1 MMAPHHDNDEVLMN
15 LLREGNR
22 QAFAAI
28 YNRYVDELYRH
39 AKRVLANKE
48 DCEEILQEVFE
59 YLWKNHKTINI
70 KSLRAYLYKAVANK
84 VTDHLKKG
92 YLHKRYVE
100 HFQLFEAVYSNAD
113 NTESVE
119 QIIESGLRQLP
130 ERVQLAIRLRLT
142 ENLTNDEIAQRMQVT
157 NKTIEN
163 YMHQVYTHFRATY
176 SLLLR
181 ANT

>member
-1 MMAPHHDNDEVLMN
+1 MAPHHDSDEMLIS
-15 LLREGNR
+15 LLRAGN
-22 QAFAAI
+22 QKAFAAI
-28 YNRYVDELYRH
+28 YNRYVGELYRH

-59 YLWKNHKTINI
+59 YLWKNHKAINI

-100 HFQLFEAVYSNAD
+100 HFKLFEAVYSHAENKD
-113 NTESVE
+113 SVE
-119 QIIESGLRQLP
+119 HIIESGLRQLP
-130 ERVQLAIRLRLT
+130 ERVQMAIRLRLT
-142 ENLTNDEIAQRMQVT
+142 ENLTNDEIAQRMNVT

-163 YMHQVYTHFRATY
+163 YMHQVYTHFRVTY

-181 ANT
+181 ANS